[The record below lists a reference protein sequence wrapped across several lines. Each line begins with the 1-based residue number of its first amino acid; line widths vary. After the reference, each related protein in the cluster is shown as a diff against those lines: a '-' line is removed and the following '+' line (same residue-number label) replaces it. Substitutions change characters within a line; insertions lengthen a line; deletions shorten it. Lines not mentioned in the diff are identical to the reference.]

1 MLINCPSEEL
11 RRRCKSVGYSEV
23 LGIGQNF
30 SLSSLRRSLRRQ
42 VFWHFFKS
50 QASSSLATQSSS
62 WWASR
67 KKCKLCSHM
76 AFHAHP
82 CHLRVLGD
90 EHEFCH
96 FFKRRINFCYS
107 EKQMSFISEQH
118 EEDLAF
124 HFAQRQV
131 IWPLMAIKKTF
142 LPITNSFR

>member
-67 KKCKLCSHM
+67 KKNANFAAIWLFMLIHVTSEY
-76 AFHAHP
+76 
-82 CHLRVLGD
+82 LGM
-90 EHEFCH
+90 
-96 FFKRRINFCYS
+96 S
-107 EKQMSFISEQH
+107 MSF
-118 EEDLAF
+118 
-124 HFAQRQV
+124 V
-131 IWPLMAIKKTF
+131 TF
-142 LPITNSFR
+142 LKGASTPLLLLREANELHLWAAWRRFGFSFCSKTSYLALDGHQKNISPYNK